1 MSLIRSEARK
11 VLWQLREVLAG
22 AALIALGLY
31 WVVGMV
37 GILSLVGY
45 AVLAVGVGL
54 VALGLQRARF
64 RTGTD
69 GPGLVQVDEG
79 QITYFGPLSGGV
91 VAIADLERLTL
102 DQTSTPP
109 HWVLDQRGQP
119 PIYVPLNAAGAETL
133 FDAYATLPGLR
144 TERMLS
150 ELRRS
155 ARHAVVIWERSPL
168 RPVAARL
175 H

>member
-11 VLWQLREVLAG
+11 VLWRLREVLAG

-31 WVVGMV
+31 WVVGMI

-45 AVLAVGVGL
+45 AVLALGAGL
-54 VALGLQRARF
+54 VALGVQRARF
-64 RTGTD
+64 RTGAD
-69 GPGLVQVDEG
+69 GPGVVQVDEG

-119 PIYVPLNAAGAETL
+119 PVFVPLNAAGAEAL

-155 ARHAVVIWERSPL
+155 TPHAVVIWERSPL

>member
-1 MSLIRSEARK
+1 MNLIRSEARK

-22 AALIALGLY
+22 TALIALGLY
-31 WVVGMV
+31 WVVGMI

-45 AVLAVGVGL
+45 VVLAVGVGL
-54 VALGLQRARF
+54 IALGVQRARF

-69 GPGLVQVDEG
+69 GPGVVQVDEG

-109 HWVLDQRGQP
+109 HWVLDQHGQP
-119 PIYVPLNAAGAETL
+119 PIYVPLNAAGAEAL
-133 FDAYATLPGLR
+133 FDAYARLPGLR

-155 ARHAVVIWERSPL
+155 TPHTVVIWERSPL
-168 RPVAARL
+168 RPIASRL